1 MKFRVT
7 RNEPLEKAMNKA
19 NLVLVEVPVNTKKGQ
34 HRSHR
39 WKRAIDALD
48 QLFEDLGKKAN
59 SEDIAFIDKNTN
71 KKVNKDELI
80 KDYKNRGK
88 KENKTLQAFVAENY
102 KVSTKENGK
111 EEELT
116 VKNKN
121 KDTKDNKAN
130 DIEDIKETKSPKGE
144 RVIMAARSKYKQEK
158 FYGTFSCGHEGEV
171 YTGGYSEEYRQE
183 AAEDKFSHELC
194 PHCYQKKIEEER
206 EKAKEEAEKLN
217 LPELTGSVRQIDW
230 AVSIRNEYINEM
242 KPFIEYAKNN
252 DNDFN
257 RLFIKVA
264 NDIQNITDS
273 SYWIDNRKQKFPE
286 IIKNNITMFK
296 FDIPLV
302 RKFTGEWTTN
312 KISVLD
318 PDTDLIPLSDEKAT
332 ERRKKLCKGIN
343 ETATN
348 YLESLMEDIHP
359 RYNNQESKTSYFLN
373 ELNAAVDIVKN
384 NTDVVLWR
392 NFKSSTRVIQDYYKC
407 SPKMD
412 YDENDLS
419 NPETLEKLD
428 EAYSSRYKLIRKT
441 RQSIRKD
448 LISES
453 QARTLRDM
461 LETETNPNFYI
472 KIKDLDIEDVLKI
485 CQEITADTQE
495 KVDLKFR
502 SKPKDY
508 SDEIKK
514 LKAKMVPSKGEY
526 DKSKNF
532 SDLKKSASNLKGL
545 HTDVVGRAIMDMA
558 GIYAPLY
565 VKRDGKPYST
575 NTGPIHGYCESNRST
590 GEVYE
595 IAVADYPND
604 RAQSYKTAVHE
615 TMHGLLSQAKRKDG
629 VSYIFDLPIRY
640 NEGMVELIA
649 ATSLKEAYGKEY
661 KSKDRR
667 SYADYVVDTVLKL
680 KRMPEYKDKTI
691 SQLGQILGDAAFN
704 GDTKTLEKIKKH
716 LVNTRISYNQVKS
729 FTPEQIEKAAK
740 NRYAAEHNG
749 DMTNFEKTQL
759 AMLVE
764 RIKNTNYTLEDA
776 MKGGQRY
783 LAFVLLY
790 NILDEEDDE
799 TLGLL

>member
-59 SEDIAFIDKNTN
+59 AEDIAFIDKNTN
-71 KKVNKDELI
+71 KKVDKNELI
-80 KDYKNRGK
+80 EDYKKRGK
-88 KENKTLQAFVAENY
+88 KEKKTLQNFVAENY

-121 KDTKDNKAN
+121 TGDNKAN
-130 DIEDIKETKSPKGE
+130 DTEDIKETEEPKE
-144 RVIMAARSKYKQEK
+144 KIVTMASRSKYKQEK
-158 FYGTFSCGHEGEV
+158 FYGTFKCGHEGEV
-171 YTGGYSEEYRQE
+171 YTGGYSDEYRQE

-302 RKFTGEWTTN
+302 RKFTGEWTKN

-332 ERRKKLCKGIN
+332 ERRKKLCEGIN
-343 ETATN
+343 KTATN

-359 RYNNQESKTSYFLN
+359 RYKNQESKTSYFLD
-373 ELNAAVDIVKN
+373 ELNTAVDIVKN
-384 NTDVVLWR
+384 NNDVMLWR
-392 NFKSSTRVIQDYYKC
+392 NFRTGTFGIQDYYKY

-412 YDENDLS
+412 YSESDLS

-428 EAYSSRYKLIRKT
+428 EAYSCRLKLIKTT

-453 QARTLRDM
+453 QSRTLRDM
-461 LETETNPNFYI
+461 LETETNPDFYI
-472 KIKDLDIEDVLKI
+472 NIKDLSVGDVLKI
-485 CQEITADTQE
+485 CEERNADIQD
-495 KVDLKFR
+495 KVDVIFR
-502 SKPKDY
+502 TKSKGN
-508 SDEIKK
+508 SDELRKIGTK
-514 LKAKMVPSKGEY
+514 LIPSKGEY
-526 DKSKNF
+526 EKSKSF
-532 SDLKKSASNLKGL
+532 SDLKKSASKLKEF

-558 GIYAPLY
+558 GIYSPLY
-565 VKRDGKPYST
+565 VKRDGKPYQT
-575 NTGPIHGYCESNRST
+575 TMGQLHGYCTSNRAT

-595 IAVADYPND
+595 IGVVDYPDD
-604 RAQSYKTAVHE
+604 RAQSYKTTVHE
-615 TMHGLLSQAKRKDG
+615 TMHGLLSKTIKENG
-629 VSYIFDLPIRY
+629 MSYVFDLPSRY
-640 NEGMVELIA
+640 NEGIVELVA
-649 ATSLKEAYGKEY
+649 STSLKEAYGKEY
-661 KSKDRR
+661 KNKDRR
-667 SYADYVVDTVLKL
+667 SYEDYVVDTVLKL
-680 KRMPEYKDKTI
+680 KRMPEYKDKTL
-691 SQLGQILGDAAFN
+691 SQLGQILGEAAFN
-704 GDTKTLEKIKKH
+704 GDAKTLEKIKDH

-776 MKGGQRY
+776 MRGGQRY